1 MSDGDTPALYGY
13 ASSFSAA
20 PGETITFHVSGENVR
35 EYQAQLVRLRHGYDG
50 PGSPGFLEQER
61 ASGVDGQYAASYFRC
76 AVGSYVEV
84 DDPDQ
89 QLRPDAE
96 LRFGVLFY
104 ATTPELACQGLL
116 GSWSEAEKAG
126 YALSIEEGHLVFRVG
141 DGEEEPAE
149 LRLAKPIQSQTW
161 YAASAGWN
169 GADGSAFV
177 KLEPCGARTDRAMP
191 AASPAEGDELRAR
204 LLQRP
209 VPAEA
214 TPFRI
219 GALSE
224 LGGGTR
230 ATWAHFNGKLERPW
244 AAVTRHTRTTSA
256 VWDFGAS
263 DQPDGLLLDAVVETG
278 GAGLHGRTV
287 NQPTRAVTG
296 HNWTGRVDD
305 YRAAPEEY
313 GAIHLHD
320 DDLDDPGWP
329 PAFSFTVPEDLDSGV
344 YAMRLRGAGC
354 EEHVVFF
361 VRPAAGGPRN
371 RVAVLFPTGSY
382 LAYANDHLPFDAAG
396 AELLIGHVPVLHRD
410 DLELQRHYEFGHSCY
425 ETHSDGSGVFF
436 SSRRRPIVN
445 MRPRYRAWF
454 MADAFW
460 QFPAD
465 LAIVD
470 WLEAQGI
477 GWDAITDEDLHRDGL
492 ELVSPYA
499 VVLTGSHPEYVS
511 GPELDALEAYVSA
524 GGRLMYLG
532 GNGFYWLVSY
542 HPDKPYLMEVRR
554 SVNGARPHQPRAGE
568 EFHATSG
575 ERCGL
580 WRNHGRAPQ
589 RLTGVGFAAQGFD
602 RSTYYERLPDSFDE
616 RAAFVFEGVG
626 DDERIGD
633 FGICGGGAGGAE
645 IDRFDTDL
653 GSPPGALLLASTVGL
668 SDDYLRTSEE
678 IFETPPGLGGT
689 QDPDVRADLVYF
701 TLRGGGAVFSTGSI
715 AWTGSLSHNGYDNN
729 VSRITGNVLRRFL
742 AAEPLD

>member
-1 MSDGDTPALYGY
+1 MSLRSDPTDAVYERADRRFREQLGRLDLDALVEEHRRLPYGPHSDELARLLTYFRRAETAGKYVIYDDDPAGWRIGRLKDRGDEPRIDLDTASVYASSALAQQAVLEARVRSLARPDRRATMSDGDTPALYGY

-126 YALSIEEGHLVFRVG
+126 YALVDRGGPPRVPG
-141 DGEEEPAE
+141 RRRRGGPAE
-149 LRLAKPIQSQTW
+149 LRLAKPIQSHTW

-224 LGGGTR
+224 LAGGTR

-470 WLEAQGI
+470 WLEGT
-477 GWDAITDEDLHRDGL
+477 GDRLGRHHRR
-492 ELVSPYA
+492 
-499 VVLTGSHPEYVS
+499 
-511 GPELDALEAYVSA
+511 GP
-524 GGRLMYLG
+524 
-532 GNGFYWLVSY
+532 
-542 HPDKPYLMEVRR
+542 
-554 SVNGARPHQPRAGE
+554 
-568 EFHATSG
+568 
-575 ERCGL
+575 
-580 WRNHGRAPQ
+580 
-589 RLTGVGFAAQGFD
+589 
-602 RSTYYERLPDSFDE
+602 
-616 RAAFVFEGVG
+616 
-626 DDERIGD
+626 
-633 FGICGGGAGGAE
+633 
-645 IDRFDTDL
+645 
-653 GSPPGALLLASTVGL
+653 PP
-668 SDDYLRTSEE
+668 
-678 IFETPPGLGGT
+678 
-689 QDPDVRADLVYF
+689 
-701 TLRGGGAVFSTGSI
+701 
-715 AWTGSLSHNGYDNN
+715 
-729 VSRITGNVLRRFL
+729 
-742 AAEPLD
+742 

>member
-1 MSDGDTPALYGY
+1 MSDDDAPALYGY
-13 ASSFSAA
+13 ASSFSVA
-20 PGETITFHVSGENVR
+20 PGETMTFHVSGENVR
-35 EYQAQLVRLRHGYDG
+35 EYEAQLVKLRHGYDG
-50 PGSPGFLEQER
+50 PGSPGFLEQEH
-61 ASGVDGQYAASYFRC
+61 ASEVNGEHAASFFRC

-104 ATTPELACQGLL
+104 ATVPGLGPQGLL
-116 GSWSEAEKAG
+116 GAWSTTESAG
-126 YALSIEEGHLVFRVG
+126 YGLLLEEGRLVFRLG
-141 DGEEEPAE
+141 DGQEGAE
-149 LRLAKPIQSQTW
+149 LRLGQEIQPHTW
-161 YAASAGWN
+161 YAASAGWSS
-169 GADGSAFV
+169 ADGAAFC
-177 KLEPCGARTDRAMP
+177 KLEACGGWTDRAMP
-191 AASPAEGDELRAR
+191 AASRVGGDEKRERVGGRPLPAEG
-204 LLQRP
+204 
-209 VPAEA
+209 

-224 LGGGTR
+224 LHGGTP
-230 ATWAHFNGKLERPW
+230 AACAHFNGKLERPW
-244 AAVTRHTRTTSA
+244 ASVTRHTRRTSA
-256 VWDFGAS
+256 IWDFGAS
-263 DQPDGLLLDAVVETG
+263 DQPDGLLLDTVVEVG
-278 GAGLHGRTV
+278 GAGLNGRTV
-287 NQPTRAVTG
+287 NQPTRGVTG
-296 HNWTGRVDD
+296 HNWTGEIDD

-313 GAIHLHD
+313 GAIHFHD
-320 DDLDDPGWP
+320 DDLDDLEWP
-329 PAFSFTVPEDLDSGV
+329 PAFALTVPDDLASGV
-344 YAMRLRGAGC
+344 YAMRLRGEGC
-354 EEHVVFF
+354 EEHVPFF
-361 VRPAAGGPRN
+361 VRAAKGGKRKP
-371 RVAVLFPTGSY
+371 VAVLFPTGSY
-382 LAYANDHLPFDAAG
+382 LAYANDHLPFDAPG

-410 DLELQRHYEFGHSCY
+410 DLELQRHYDFGHSCY
-425 ETHSDGSGVFF
+425 ETHTDGSGVFF

-470 WLEAQGI
+470 WLEAQDI
-477 GWDAITDEDLHRDGL
+477 GWDAITDEDLHRDGV
-492 ELVSPYA
+492 ELLSDYA
-499 VVLTGSHPEYVS
+499 AVLTGSHPEYVS
-511 GPELDALEAYVSA
+511 RPELDALEDYVSN

-602 RSTYYERLPDSFDE
+602 RSTYYERLPDSFEE
-616 RAAFVFEGVG
+616 RAAFIFDGVG
-626 DDERIGD
+626 PDERIGD
-633 FGICGGGAGGAE
+633 FGIMGGGAGGSE
-645 IDRFDTDL
+645 IDRFDTSL

-701 TLRGGGAVFSTGSI
+701 TLVGGGAVFSTGSI
-715 AWTGSLSHNGYDNN
+715 AWTGALSHNGYDNN

-742 AAEPLD
+742 DESPLD